1 LKSKRRQIK
10 QCRISAKRRY
20 FLAFFSFYYKFNAL
34 YADCIGA
41 GGSGRKTV
49 LELTEAEY
57 PYGLAITEN
66 TILWTDWNR

>member
-1 LKSKRRQIK
+1 MLTELHGI
-10 QCRISAKRRY
+10 
-20 FLAFFSFYYKFNAL
+20 FLVKKILATSCT
-34 YADCIGA
+34 DCIGA
-41 GGSGRKTV
+41 GGSGRRTV

>member
-1 LKSKRRQIK
+1 MK
-10 QCRISAKRRY
+10 QCSISEKDDFVGF
-20 FLAFFSFYYKFNAL
+20 FLSNTNSML
-34 YADCIGA
+34 DADCIGA
-41 GGSGRKTV
+41 GGSGRRTV